1 MQKKTKKKPFSVSPL
16 VPILFLTLSSHAR
29 CCRPHPS
36 PDPRHG
42 FAIECIG
49 TRSAAIGGAPTHY
62 LHGVRP

>member
-1 MQKKTKKKPFSVSPL
+1 MQKEQKNPFSVSPL
-16 VPILFLTLSSHAR
+16 LPILFLTLSSRAR

-36 PDPRHG
+36 PDPCHG